1 MILGHYASALIPYSK
16 FKRYPFW
23 ILLVCSNVPEF
34 LWLLLALLGIEE
46 TKPASLLDATIQGLQ
61 VQMTYSHNLIPA
73 ALQGFA
79 VGGIIFVFFK
89 DRSFAFWCGFLTLF
103 HVLCDFIVGFE
114 HQLLGVDSISVG
126 LNSYLK
132 FPHLAIGIEFL
143 FSLVCIF
150 WFVHTEKN
158 AGNPLSR
165 KKIIYLLL
173 VFSIGVL
180 IWFPTATIPMKN
192 LLPFKL

>member
-23 ILLVCSNVPEF
+23 ILLICSNVPEF
-34 LWLLLALLGIEE
+34 LWLLLALVGVEE
-46 TKPASLLDATIQGLQ
+46 TKPASFFDATIQGLQ

-73 ALQGFA
+73 ALQGFV
-79 VGGIIFVFFK
+79 VGGIVFAFFK

-114 HQLLGVDSISVG
+114 HQLLTADSMVVG

-132 FPHLAIGIEFL
+132 FPHVAILIEFV
-143 FSLVCIF
+143 FSLACIF
-150 WFVHTEKN
+150 WYMHTEKN
-158 AGNPLSR
+158 NGNPLSAR
-165 KKIIYLLL
+165 KSVYLLL
-173 VFSIGVL
+173 VFGIGVL
-180 IWFPTATIPMKN
+180 MWLPTATIPMKD
-192 LLPFKL
+192 LLPLKF

>member
-34 LWLLLALLGIEE
+34 IWLILALVGVED
-46 TKPASLLDATIQGLQ
+46 TKPYSLFDATLKNLQ

-73 ALQGFA
+73 VLQGFV
-79 VGGIIFVFFK
+79 VGGIIFAFFK

-114 HQLLGVDSISVG
+114 HQLLTPDSMVVG

-132 FPHLAIGIEFL
+132 FPHIAILIEFI
-143 FSLVCIF
+143 FSVACIF
-150 WFVHTEKN
+150 WYIRTEKN
-158 AGNPLSR
+158 AGNPLSTR
-165 KKIIYLLL
+165 KMVYLLL

-180 IWFPTATIPMKN
+180 MWLPTATIPMKD
-192 LLPFKL
+192 LLPF